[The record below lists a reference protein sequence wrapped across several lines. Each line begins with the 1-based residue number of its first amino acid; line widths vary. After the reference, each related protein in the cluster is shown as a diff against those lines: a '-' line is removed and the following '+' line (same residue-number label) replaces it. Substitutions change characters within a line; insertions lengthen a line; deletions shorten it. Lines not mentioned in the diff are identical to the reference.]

1 MYVDLTGYKIY
12 VGSKKDLVLK
22 LQKYLIDQECF
33 DKLNIVSGNPEVLLN
48 GIENKELN
56 EFFKREDSL
65 IIPDGVG
72 VIVLLKIF
80 KKYVTEKG
88 KIIPSRQTG
97 TCSRHQRELTVAIKR
112 ARNMALLPFS
122 GD

>member
-65 IIPDGVG
+65 I
-72 VIVLLKIF
+72 KI
-80 KKYVTEKG
+80 G
-88 KIIPSRQTG
+88 
-97 TCSRHQRELTVAIKR
+97 R
-112 ARNMALLPFS
+112 AHV
-122 GD
+122 